1 MKKIP
6 HPKFNEDFSLKAYGK
21 KMNEDFDEYIKNY
34 FYNNLDDN
42 NEQKDTLNESFY
54 LLKNK
59 NINILKKISNNNNK
73 TYNNTINNTNN
84 YSNNNTIN
92 DNSYNSTN
100 NDFFLNQ
107 NTQTKQKQL
116 SFFSK
121 KNLLLKSVE
130 SKKNSFF
137 SMNSYKNHR
146 IANLSRALS
155 TKENNTSNKENFTSV
170 ANTPKNASNIK
181 KNNSIFFHKSID
193 SPFINLLQVHKEK
206 EKINKSHI
214 IYLKKQLKS
223 KENEK
228 NFLKKKFY
236 NLIFNDDE
244 NTMKHTLSIDAKLN
258 SLYYI
263 TNRIYQKIFNNNN
276 KKDINF
282 FINKSNNKSNK
293 INEDIKNIFYIFKY
307 EQEQSKKAKNITYNL
322 YKSIENDINNI
333 QKNLKE
339 KKEMSIKYYLNILK
353 KGKDTRQKGLI
364 WVVRNLLKLN
374 YEPNIND
381 FPFYFD
387 EHMVKYIIMIS
398 KIKNQ
403 NKMLLEHLKKLK
415 GEIEIDN
422 NNENNEN
429 DENNNQNNK
438 NNNNNNQNDNNQN
451 NNNQNNNN
459 ISSLKKNNNSFNNI
473 KKIRKNLKLKLK
485 SEKKI
490 KSKLNKLIQHQ
501 KYYYISQDIEKKIK
515 FCLNQGT
522 NINKYKIYSKN
533 LLKNEDNSLTNF
545 LKKRNLKHWKFE
557 KNYLAK
563 KTMVAKTK
571 KFQDLTEIIDI
582 KKKIQFNNL
591 YLEKLR
597 NEEYIYVKS
606 QKSNKFNDNINSNM
620 MLALFGTEMLFNK

>member
-42 NEQKDTLNESFY
+42 NEQKDSLNDSFY

-59 NINILKKISNNNNK
+59 NVNILKKISKSNNK
-73 TYNNTINNTNN
+73 TQIDTINDTNNNTNN
-84 YSNNNTIN
+84 ITIIDNNN
-92 DNSYNSTN
+92 DDN
-100 NDFFLNQ
+100 NDFFTNQ
-107 NTQTKQKQL
+107 TTQTKTKKL

-130 SKKNSFF
+130 TKKNSFF
-137 SMNSYKNHR
+137 SMNSYKSQKK
-146 IANLSRALS
+146 ANLLKCLS
-155 TKENNTSNKENFTSV
+155 TTENKTENKESFTTI
-170 ANTPKNASNIK
+170 ANTPKNASNLK

-276 KKDINF
+276 KKDIKF
-282 FINKSNNKSNK
+282 LINKSNNKSNK

-429 DENNNQNNK
+429 DENMNE
-438 NNNNNNQNDNNQN
+438 QNDNNQN
-451 NNNQNNNN
+451 NNNNNP
-459 ISSLKKNNNSFNNI
+459 LKKNNNSFNNI
-473 KKIRKNLKLKLK
+473 KKIRKNLKLKSK

>member
-59 NINILKKISNNNNK
+59 DINILKKISNNNNNK

-84 YSNNNTIN
+84 NSNNNTIN
-92 DNSYNSTN
+92 DNSYISTN

-130 SKKNSFF
+130 TKKNSFF
-137 SMNSYKNHR
+137 SMNSYKNHK
-146 IANLSRALS
+146 IANLSKALS
-155 TKENNTSNKENFTSV
+155 TNEYKTQNKENFTSV
-170 ANTPKNASNIK
+170 ANTPKNASNLK
-181 KNNSIFFHKSID
+181 KNNSIFFHKSIE

-276 KKDINF
+276 KKDIKF
-282 FINKSNNKSNK
+282 LINKSNNKSNK

-415 GEIEIDN
+415 GEIEIDK

-438 NNNNNNQNDNNQN
+438 NNNNNNNNQNDNNQN
-451 NNNQNNNN
+451 NNNNNP
-459 ISSLKKNNNSFNNI
+459 LKKNNNSFNNI
-473 KKIRKNLKLKLK
+473 KKIRKNLKLKSK

-490 KSKLNKLIQHQ
+490 KSKLNKLIKHQ

-563 KTMVAKTK
+563 KTMVAQTK